1 MGLVIRYPGAVVLA
15 LATLQPT
22 TPVPVPPDMGIMTA
36 QLVSE
41 VLLLESEYFEPRASL
56 TELQVAI
63 FAGLVELRKGLR
75 LNEALGVEFVEFA
88 VPFVDFIL
96 AD

>member
-1 MGLVIRYPGAVVLA
+1 MQRSVVS
-15 LATLQPT
+15 
-22 TPVPVPPDMGIMTA
+22 DFGD
-36 QLVSE
+36 LVSE
-41 VLLLESEYFEPRASL
+41 VLLLEPEQFEPRALL

-75 LNEALGVEFVEFA
+75 LREALGVEFVEFP